1 MTAAEHRVEGTP
13 SAPEALRPGESGK
26 ITRGQWLVL
35 IAAVLGWM
43 FDGVE
48 IALPPIMGR
57 PALIELLG
65 PEMASDKNIG
75 PLLGVLGAMFLIG
88 AATGGV
94 MFGWLGDRFGRVRTM
109 IFSVLTYSL
118 FTGAAYWAQV
128 PWHLM
133 ALRFIAS
140 MGMGGQWSLGVALV
154 VECWPGL
161 TRPLLAGVIGAAAN
175 VGFLLISLLTWRF
188 PVRPE
193 SWRWIMLAGASPAV
207 LVFFIALFVP
217 ESERWKAAVKK
228 RATSPIR
235 EIFGRDLRRKTL
247 VAIVLSAV
255 ALLGT
260 WGSVQWAPYWVDHKL
275 APHDPSAKSLTQT
288 WSAVGAIICCLIAPL
303 LGGRWGRRPV
313 YFGMCLISLVSC
325 QYMFLTLD
333 KFDSWFLVT
342 MTVAGGVTAGFYG
355 WLPLY
360 LPELFP
366 TRVRA
371 TGQGLS
377 FNFGRILAA
386 FGVMLGSGQ
395 LAGFFGGYEYAGAVI
410 SLVYVVG
417 LVVIWFAPETHGQP
431 LPE

>member
-1 MTAAEHRVEGTP
+1 MSVADDRGQTSLGS
-13 SAPEALRPGESGK
+13 SAPTQPGRPFG
-26 ITRGQWLVL
+26 ITRVQWLVL
-35 IAAVLGWM
+35 IAAVFGWM

-65 PEMASDKNIG
+65 PEMASDTNIG
-75 PLLGVLGAMFLIG
+75 PLLGVLGAMFLLG
-88 AATGGV
+88 AAMGGV
-94 MFGWLGDRFGRVRTM
+94 AFGWLGDRYGRVRTM

-175 VGFLLISLLTWRF
+175 VGFLMISLLTWVF
-188 PVRPE
+188 PVHPE

-207 LVFFIALFVP
+207 FVFFIILFVP
-217 ESERWKAAVKK
+217 ESERWKAAVKTQ
-228 RATSPIR
+228 ASSPIR
-235 EIFGRDLRRKTL
+235 EIFATDLRRKTL

-260 WGSVQWAPYWVDHKL
+260 WGSVQWIPYWIDQKL
-275 APHDPSAKSLTQT
+275 APNDPSAKALGQI
-288 WSAVGAIICCLIAPL
+288 WSSVGAIIGCLIAPL

-325 QYMFLTLD
+325 QYLFLVLD
-333 KFDSWFLVT
+333 AFNWWFLAV
-342 MTVAGGVTAGFYG
+342 MTVVGGATASFYG

-386 FGVMLGSGQ
+386 IGVILGSGQ
-395 LAGFFGGYEYAGAVI
+395 LARLFGGYQYAGAVI
-410 SLVYVVG
+410 SLVYIIG
-417 LVVIWFAPETHGQP
+417 LMAIWFAPETHGKP